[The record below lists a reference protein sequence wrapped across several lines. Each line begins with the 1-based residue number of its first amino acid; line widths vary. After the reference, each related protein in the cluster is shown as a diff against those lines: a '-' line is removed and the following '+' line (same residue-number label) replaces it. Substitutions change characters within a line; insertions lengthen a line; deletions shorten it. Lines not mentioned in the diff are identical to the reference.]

1 MTATTPSTRRQ
12 DTITTK
18 AFTTWLTV
26 VYATLHSF
34 RSLIVLYDREVARL
48 LSDRKEGDDLHKAL
62 QDHVHL
68 DPDAILEEQIRIS
81 CAPPLAKASVA
92 VPGVAQVVKRL
103 LLCLLLLLLLLP
115 LQSEWQSCA

>member
-1 MTATTPSTRRQ
+1 MTATTPSTRRH

-18 AFTTWLTV
+18 VFTTWLTV

-68 DPDAILEEQIRIS
+68 DSDTILEEQIRIS
-81 CAPPLAKASVA
+81 RVLDCGAPRNQP
-92 VPGVAQVVKRL
+92 KRL
-103 LLCLLLLLLLLP
+103 LLCP
-115 LQSEWQSCA
+115 EFRK